1 MGNCEGVAVV
11 DYKSGQVS
19 TGGGGGCIGLSSG
32 QVIVCKLNILSE
44 YFRLSKETKEYQ
56 EVTPEEISGPLRKK
70 GKMEEEARIATI
82 ENRSS

>member
-1 MGNCEGVAVV
+1 MV

-19 TGGGGGCIGLSSG
+19 TGGGCIRLSSG
-32 QVIVCKLNILSE
+32 QGIVCKLNILSE

-56 EVTPEEISGPLRKK
+56 EVTPESIPGPLRKK
-70 GKMEEEARIATI
+70 AKMKEEAKIATI